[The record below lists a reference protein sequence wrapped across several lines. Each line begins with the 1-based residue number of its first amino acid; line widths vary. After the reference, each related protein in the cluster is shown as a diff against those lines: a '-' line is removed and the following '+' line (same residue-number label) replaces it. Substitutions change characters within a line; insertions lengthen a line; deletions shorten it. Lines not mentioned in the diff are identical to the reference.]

1 MGRSTERFVDIL
13 NCFTHARANASLS
26 EIAVMTKLDKST
38 VHRLLHDFEH
48 HHLVRRDPVSK
59 RYTLGS
65 RLIEWGALAADSLSL
80 GQEAE
85 AALRQL
91 RDATGETIC
100 LTVRDGDRRVC
111 SVVFPSSKQVR
122 RVIPVGQSLRLT
134 QGAGG
139 PLTLAFLPPVE
150 AEAIINTDDELPEE
164 RKRWVRKQLPQLRER
179 GFGLSIHL
187 RMDKGWSL
195 ATPIFD
201 HTGMPV
207 ATILLAAPQAR
218 LSDEIVERYTALMLV
233 AAKHISMRLGAPSW
247 PIGSYIAAAD

>member
-13 NCFTHARANASLS
+13 NCFSQARSEASLS
-26 EIAVMTKLDKST
+26 EIAAMTKLDKST
-38 VHRLLHDFEH
+38 VHRLLHDFEQ

-80 GQEAE
+80 GHEAE
-85 AALRQL
+85 SALRQL

-111 SVVFPSSKQVR
+111 SAVFPSPKQVR

-150 AEAIINTDDELPEE
+150 AEAIIRADTTLPEE
-164 RKRWVRKQLPQLRER
+164 RKRWIRKQLPQLRER

-187 RMDKGWSL
+187 RMDRGWSL

-201 HTGMPV
+201 HAGLPV
-207 ATILLAAPQAR
+207 ATVLLAAPQAR
-218 LSDEIVERYTALMLV
+218 LSDEIVERYSLLMLV

-247 PIGSYIAAAD
+247 PIGSAATVIS